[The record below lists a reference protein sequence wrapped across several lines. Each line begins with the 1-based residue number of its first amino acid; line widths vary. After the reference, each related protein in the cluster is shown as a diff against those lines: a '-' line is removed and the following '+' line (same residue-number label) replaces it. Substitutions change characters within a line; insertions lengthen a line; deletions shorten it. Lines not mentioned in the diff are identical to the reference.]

1 MIVSIGLW
9 CLMPLSTIFQLYHAV
24 RFPGGGNQSTWRKS
38 LINRIY
44 ILVHEYKTY
53 LYSAQNRYV
62 TLDNPSTNKF
72 YRNKIRFLQ
81 KNNNTTNLDLQ

>member
-1 MIVSIGLW
+1 MIVRIGLW

-24 RFPGGGNQSTWRKS
+24 SFTGGGNQSTWRKS

-72 YRNKIRFLQ
+72 YRNKIRYLQ